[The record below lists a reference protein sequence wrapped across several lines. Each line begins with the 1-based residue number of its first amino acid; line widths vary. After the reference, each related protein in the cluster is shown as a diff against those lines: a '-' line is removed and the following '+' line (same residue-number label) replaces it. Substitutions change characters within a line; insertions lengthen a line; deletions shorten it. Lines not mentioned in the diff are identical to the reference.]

1 MRRAPSFGHRDTQMG
16 DETHRQR
23 EVNTSQGE
31 ISERTSSQ
39 RPFALGFLPPALFE
53 GGVCIAPF
61 NLGTFFF

>member
-1 MRRAPSFGHRDTQMG
+1 MG